1 MWQMWRL
8 RSLGCL
14 PTAVPYLSRCRRVLE
29 EVPSEELTLR
39 AAVATGKRSLLLR
52 PAGPGLL
59 WLHQAAPLP
68 AQMKPKNF
76 GNLALHT
83 FFFFNLFLWESQEH
97 GGEGWGLVTRQKQK
111 EAARA
116 LQPRLRA

>member
-1 MWQMWRL
+1 M
-8 RSLGCL
+8 
-14 PTAVPYLSRCRRVLE
+14 
-29 EVPSEELTLR
+29 PSEELTLR

-59 WLHQAAPLP
+59 WLHQEAAPLP

-76 GNLALHT
+76 SNLALHT
-83 FFFFNLFLWESQEH
+83 FFFFFNLFLWESQEH

-111 EAARA
+111 GAARA